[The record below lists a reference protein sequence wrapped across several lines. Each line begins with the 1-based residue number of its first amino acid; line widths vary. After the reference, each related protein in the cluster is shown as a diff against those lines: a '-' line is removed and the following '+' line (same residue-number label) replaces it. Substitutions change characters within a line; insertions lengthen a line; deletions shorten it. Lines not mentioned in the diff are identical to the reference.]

1 MAMIGD
7 DPLLMIPGPTNLPD
21 EVREALARP
30 SIYHRGDEAAGLIA
44 RCERGL
50 KKLLG
55 TEGDALIL
63 TCSGTGAM
71 EAAITSS
78 LSPGDD
84 VLCVEAGKFGE
95 RMGDIAEAF
104 GANVTRCQFEY
115 GRAACPGEVA
125 AALVDRRYEAVLCAV
140 NETST
145 GVAHPIDEIA
155 GVAAEAGAFVITDC
169 VSCLGGVAVD
179 MDARGLALVAA
190 GSQKCLMLPPGLAVV
205 GVSPQAWEKIE
216 QATMPRYYFDLT
228 SARESAA
235 KGQTPWTPNTSLLAG
250 LAASLDLIE
259 AEGIE
264 RVFARHREMA
274 SAVRAAM
281 VAGGLELFADPDDAS
296 DTVTAIKSPAGV
308 DSVELVRRV
317 WESSGVLISGG
328 QGDLKGRI
336 FRIGHMGRVEIGE
349 VLRTVEAVAGGLVA
363 LGHEC
368 DVGEM
373 LAAAELAGGA

>member
-1 MAMIGD
+1 MTGD

-30 SIYHRGDEAAGLIA
+30 SIYHRGDEAAELIA
-44 RCERGL
+44 RCEQGL

-104 GANVTRCQFEY
+104 GANVTRCHFEY
-115 GRAACPGEVA
+115 GRAADPGEVA
-125 AALVDRRYEAVLCAV
+125 AALVDGRYRAALCAV

-145 GVAHPIDEIA
+145 GMAHPIDEIA
-155 GVAAEAGAFVITDC
+155 AVATEAGAFVIADC

-228 SARESAA
+228 RARESAA
-235 KGQTPWTPNTSLLAG
+235 KGQTPWTVNTSLLAG
-250 LAASLDLIE
+250 LVASLDLIE

-264 RVFARHREMA
+264 RVFARHRAMA

-281 VAGGLELFADPDDAS
+281 TAGGLELFADPGHAS
-296 DTVTAIKSPAGV
+296 ETVTAIKSPAGV

-317 WESSGVLISGG
+317 WESGGVLISGG

-336 FRIGHMGRVEIGE
+336 FRIGHMGRVDLGE

-368 DVGEM
+368 DAGEM
-373 LAAAELAGGA
+373 LVAAELAGAGD